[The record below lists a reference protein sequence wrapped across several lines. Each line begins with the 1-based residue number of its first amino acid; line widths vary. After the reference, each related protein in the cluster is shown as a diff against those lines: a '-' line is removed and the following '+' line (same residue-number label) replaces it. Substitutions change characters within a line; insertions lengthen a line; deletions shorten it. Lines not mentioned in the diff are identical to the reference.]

1 MVSDITI
8 RVHSEVQSTLKCLGC
23 RISFL
28 QKEATRWAPGEDY
41 SWKREI
47 EFLFLFPFLFFLMC
61 EKTIHEKSTLFCN
74 LLLMRGPGRSS
85 LAFPAKDIDIAM
97 EAGDLDYN

>member
-8 RVHSEVQSTLKCLGC
+8 RVHSEVQSTLKCLGP
-23 RISFL
+23 RVSFL

-61 EKTIHEKSTLFCN
+61 EKIIHEKSTLFCN

-85 LAFPAKDIDIAM
+85 LAFPAKDIAIAM